1 MVKVEI
7 VEEKDEHTSPNSPYA
22 SSSSSRTGSTDSLS
36 SVESL
41 DLNVDESVF
50 DRVAALVDI
59 VPPSTRHSIATKVS
73 KTASVVKK
81 TSKVVGNLVWIVTTS
96 ALLVVLPLALAL
108 EDDAKLAAQEREML
122 EQQQGAQASPK
133 VSCILLRLTF
143 NAASRW
149 WSLPIPS
156 RRPATTKRTR
166 PPWVLVLPHHR
177 RFSLLYSYNHLMTT
191 MYHLQPT
198 TPNGYDMNK
207 CEAHEFQLRGSVLPK
222 GY

>member
-7 VEEKDEHTSPNSPYA
+7 VDEKDEHTSPNSPYA

-36 SVESL
+36 SIESL

-73 KTASVVKK
+73 KTASVFKK

-122 EQQQGAQASPK
+122 EQQQGAQASPNF
-133 VSCILLRLTF
+133 SPIRL
-143 NAASRW
+143 W
-149 WSLPIPS
+149 
-156 RRPATTKRTR
+156 
-166 PPWVLVLPHHR
+166 
-177 RFSLLYSYNHLMTT
+177 
-191 MYHLQPT
+191 
-198 TPNGYDMNK
+198 G
-207 CEAHEFQLRGSVLPK
+207 
-222 GY
+222 